1 MIALI
6 IGGRIIMKLIA
17 LMMSTLLISSLACA
31 ADCNDGLSAYAK
43 GDYQEAVRIFEPLAS
58 RGDDCAQYQL
68 GEMYRLGQ
76 GVKQDKQKAL
86 DLFDDAAAHGNQKAK
101 LQKAL
106 LEQ

>member
-1 MIALI
+1 
-6 IGGRIIMKLIA
+6 
-17 LMMSTLLISSLACA
+17 
-31 ADCNDGLSAYAK
+31 
-43 GDYQEAVRIFEPLAS
+43 
-58 RGDDCAQYQL
+58 
-68 GEMYRLGQ
+68 MYRLGQ

>member
-1 MIALI
+1 MRILI
-6 IGGRIIMKLIA
+6 IMVSI
-17 LMMSTLLISSLACA
+17 LLIYSLAF
-31 ADCNDGLSAYAK
+31 ADSCEDGLSAYVK
-43 GDYQEAVRIFEPLAS
+43 GNYKEALRIFEPLAS
-58 RGDDCAQYQL
+58 KGDDCAQYQL

-86 DLFDDAAAHGNQKAK
+86 ELLSSAAAHGNQKAK

>member
-1 MIALI
+1 MTSI
-6 IGGRIIMKLIA
+6 IGGLINMRLLAIMLSI
-17 LMMSTLLISSLACA
+17 LLICSLAYA
-31 ADCNDGLSAYAK
+31 DDCNDGLSAYAK
-43 GDYQEAVRIFEPLAS
+43 GNYQEAIRIFEPLAS

-86 DLFDDAAAHGNQKAK
+86 ELFSDAAVHGNQKAK

-106 LEQ
+106 LER